1 MRLVGPNFL
10 SGVSM
15 SRLYVGADEFTSH
28 SVSEL
33 SVTLLLRIL
42 LSLALTSVVEEM
54 EDLLALS
61 FGSCF
66 NFP

>member
-1 MRLVGPNFL
+1 
-10 SGVSM
+10 M